1 MAEDDQWSSTG
12 FCAGNCCLQF
22 LHEQHSKV
30 GDSSDMEEF
39 ADDSKIFKLAKMNTD
54 WKAENGFVVNW

>member
-54 WKAENGFVVNW
+54 